1 MLPPKKTPQRPV
13 WGCGKN
19 LSLWLLGSGG
29 IRSRLR
35 PRING
40 IQRMRLKHFW
50 TFLAA
55 MTFLPWAN
63 AQVSTGTGFALA
75 PGLLVTNHHVI
86 DGCTAIEVVSA
97 DVRRRAAV
105 VDADPLIDLELLR
118 VLRGGSWY
126 LDPVF
131 LRSANR
137 SGDTPDYRI
146 DFIGL
151 RLARTLFTP

>member
-1 MLPPKKTPQRPV
+1 
-13 WGCGKN
+13 
-19 LSLWLLGSGG
+19 
-29 IRSRLR
+29 
-35 PRING
+35 
-40 IQRMRLKHFW
+40 
-50 TFLAA
+50 